1 VNKLYLCFWQLFPL
15 TYRTFYLDAQGLLH
29 FAVWKMWF
37 GRCYRVTDVF
47 VDSYLTALDDTIK
60 TLRALYAEADRI
72 VQTFERQ
79 GSAETCLGS
88 LPVDRG
94 A

>member
-1 VNKLYLCFWQLFPL
+1 MMSKLGWYVRQLFPL

-47 VDSYLTALDDTIK
+47 VD
-60 TLRALYAEADRI
+60 
-72 VQTFERQ
+72 
-79 GSAETCLGS
+79 C
-88 LPVDRG
+88 
-94 A
+94 